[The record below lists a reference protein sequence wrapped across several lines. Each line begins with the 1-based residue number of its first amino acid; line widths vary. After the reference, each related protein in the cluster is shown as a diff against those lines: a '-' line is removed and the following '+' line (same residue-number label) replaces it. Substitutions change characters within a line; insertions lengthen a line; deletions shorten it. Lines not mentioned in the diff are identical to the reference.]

1 MTLLNAVHITK
12 RFDGLTALKA
22 VDLQVKAGEFAA
34 VIGPNGAGKSTLF
47 NCLTGQLT
55 PDEGTIHY
63 NDEDLR
69 GVPPAQRSL
78 LGIGRTFQR
87 IQLFGG
93 MTVRDQL
100 LVAIRAHKHHGAL
113 WNDLLR
119 GGHLTSAEK
128 ETTDSTLDRL
138 GIGSIADSPVESLT
152 LGMARLVELA
162 RALVTQP
169 QLLLLD
175 EPSSGLDRRET
186 AHMAQVLQLV
196 CREESVAVALIEH
209 DVAMVGDLAE
219 TVWVLDYGQL
229 IAHGPTQEVFADEKV
244 RAAYLGL
251 QVR

>member
-22 VDLQVKAGEFAA
+22 VDLQVNAGEFAA

-47 NCLTGQLT
+47 NCLTGQIT
-55 PDEGTIHY
+55 PDEGSIRY
-63 NDEDLR
+63 QDEDLR
-69 GVPPAQRSL
+69 GVSSAQRSL
-78 LGIGRTFQR
+78 LGISRTFQR

-100 LVAIRAHKHHGAL
+100 VVATRAHKQHGAL

-119 GGHLTSAEK
+119 GGRVTRAEK
-128 ETTDSTLDRL
+128 EQTDSTLDML
-138 GIGSIADSPVESLT
+138 GISSIADSPVESLT
-152 LGMARLVELA
+152 LGMARLVELG

-169 QLLLLD
+169 DLLLLD

-186 AHMAQVLQLV
+186 EHMAGILRLV
-196 CREESVAVALIEH
+196 CSEESVAVALIEH
-209 DVAMVGDLAE
+209 DVQMVGDLAE

-229 IAHGPTQEVFADEKV
+229 IAHGPTREVFEDEKV
-244 RAAYLGL
+244 RSAYLGIQL
-251 QVR
+251 R